1 MNFVVAIDGPAASGK
16 GTITRRL
23 ADELGLTVLP
33 TGDTYRCLA
42 LEVLRNGYGIDQIY
56 EITELA
62 RQLDIQFRN
71 DGEKECVFLD
81 GKDVSDE
88 IREPAV
94 AKVGSMVSSIVK
106 VREQMTLLQR
116 RMAEG
121 KNIIAEGRD
130 MGTVVFPNAD
140 VKLYIDASEEVRAQR
155 RYKEYVSQ
163 GIDITYEKVLK
174 DLQWRD
180 NNDKHKE
187 VGSLKRT
194 EDAMYVDTTEMTID
208 EAVEKIKSKIITKMK
223 HKNEKKEKSTKLNN
237 ETTREKPAKM
247 DDYDPIDM

>member
-56 EITELA
+56 DITELA
-62 RQLDIQFRN
+62 KQLDIQFKN
-71 DGEKECVFLD
+71 DGEKERVLLD

-155 RYKEYVSQ
+155 RYKEYLSQ
-163 GIDITYEKVLK
+163 GINITYEKVLK

-187 VGSLKRT
+187 VGSLKRA
-194 EDAMYVDTTEMTID
+194 EDAMYIDTTEMTIE
-208 EAVEKIKSKIITKMK
+208 EAVARIKYVIKDKIAD
-223 HKNEKKEKSTKLNN
+223 KKERENSNKSG
-237 ETTREKPAKM
+237 
-247 DDYDPIDM
+247 DYDIEDI